1 VKPSTINLL
10 TYVPKWSD
18 PKPRILGVH
27 RTGMESIRIKPPQ
40 LFVSHEHRK
49 NNQVLSAK
57 DGNGKSDPDD
67 YPIKCPF
74 TGIFQQ

>member
-1 VKPSTINLL
+1 
-10 TYVPKWSD
+10 
-18 PKPRILGVH
+18 
-27 RTGMESIRIKPPQ
+27 MESIRIKPTQ
-40 LFVSHEHRK
+40 LFVSHKHRK

-74 TGIFQQ
+74 AGIFQQ

>member
-1 VKPSTINLL
+1 MKPSTINLL

-27 RTGMESIRIKPPQ
+27 RTGMESIRIKPTQ
-40 LFVSHEHRK
+40 LFVSHKHRK

-74 TGIFQQ
+74 AGIFQQ